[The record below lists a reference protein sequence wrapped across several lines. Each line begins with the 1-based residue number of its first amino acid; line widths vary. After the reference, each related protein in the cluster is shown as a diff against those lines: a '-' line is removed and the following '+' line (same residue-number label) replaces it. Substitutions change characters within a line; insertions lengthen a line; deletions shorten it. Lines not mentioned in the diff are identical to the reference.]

1 MKWKCLGELQ
11 HIYYSLYRLA
21 LFMTLTIVEKE
32 ELFLPDVIL
41 FGAYAFLL
49 IWIGVDIYGVFRRLF
64 RLD

>member
-1 MKWKCLGELQ
+1 MEMFRRITTYILLLISLGT
-11 HIYYSLYRLA
+11 